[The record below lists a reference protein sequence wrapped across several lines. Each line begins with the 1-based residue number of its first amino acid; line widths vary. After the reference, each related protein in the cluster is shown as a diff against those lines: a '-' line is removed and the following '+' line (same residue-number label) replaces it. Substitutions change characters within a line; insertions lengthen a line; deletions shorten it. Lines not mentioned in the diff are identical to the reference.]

1 MELTLQQKAVLDK
14 NGLFVVKACPG
25 SGKTLVVAARFAKL
39 LSDWR
44 KPHQGIAVISFT
56 NTAWR
61 EVESTLQ
68 KEYRIQMP
76 IKYPHFLGTIDSF
89 ISKYLFLP
97 FGHHVMKCDSRPEM
111 KGPPHDNDEPIGRW
125 LWWGKGNA
133 ECNQKGC
140 RLNDFSYDENGTLIN
155 LAPISHFSN
164 CTLNHSVCAC
174 LKNKFNKMG
183 YATQAD
189 ANYYA
194 LKLLQTNA
202 SLAKALAIRFPEV
215 MVDEAQDTS
224 RIQMTI
230 IDLLVANGLQE
241 LMLVGDPDQAIFEWR
256 NAEPAL
262 LTAKYNT
269 WQSNSLILTENW
281 RSSQNICTFASKI
294 SSLSIPMQAANPAV
308 KSHQAVPKFVAYTTP
323 SELPTLMT
331 DFCNDCDNDGIP
343 ANSITVLTRS
353 AEFLNALV
361 PFTVE
366 KHLPALPW
374 KGDDQISHVIARAK
388 YLYDHGAYAEALRS
402 LEWAAF
408 RLHTGK
414 SHIDFETR
422 NQIIAV
428 KGLPRWRAEL
438 FDYLVSLPDTA
449 TTLGDWATKSM
460 ASRPTT
466 GMFSQ
471 QQFVIK
477 RSSPQR
483 NYAILPFDDI
493 FAAPQPVNNQ
503 SRFLGTVHSAKG
515 TTCDAV
521 FLAVKSKAA
530 RSGSYATI
538 LQAGINSSEE
548 LRIVYVAITRPRKR
562 LCIAVPQSDLAT
574 WQQRFS

>member
-1 MELTLQQKAVLDK
+1 MELTVQQKEVLDK

-39 LSDWR
+39 LSEWR

-68 KEYRIQMP
+68 KEYQIQLP
-76 IKYPHFLGTIDSF
+76 ITYPHFLGTIDSF

-97 FGHHVMKCDSRPEM
+97 FGHHVMNCDSRPEM

-125 LWWGKGNA
+125 LWWRNA

-140 RLNDFSYDENGTLIN
+140 RLNDFSYDEKDNLIN
-155 LAPISHFSN
+155 LAPISHFSK
-164 CTLNHSVCAC
+164 CTLNHSICTR
-174 LKNKFNKMG
+174 LKDDFNRMG

-194 LKLLQTNA
+194 MRLLRKNT
-202 SLAKALAIRFPEV
+202 SLAKALAIRFPKV

-262 LTAKYNT
+262 LIEKYNT
-269 WQSNSLILTENW
+269 WKINSLVLTENW

-294 SSLSIPMQAANPAV
+294 SSLSTPMQAANSAV
-308 KSHQAVPKFVAYTTP
+308 KEHRAIPKIVAYKVP
-323 SELPTLMT
+323 GELPALMANFCT
-331 DFCNDCDNDGIP
+331 DCENDGIP
-343 ANSITVLTRS
+343 AKSISVLTRS
-353 AEFLNALV
+353 AEFLNDLV

-366 KHLPALPW
+366 KYLPALPW
-374 KGDDQISHVIARAK
+374 KDDNQISHAIARAK
-388 YLYDHGAYAEALRS
+388 YMYDHGAYAEALRS
-402 LEWAAF
+402 LEWVAF
-408 RLHTGK
+408 RLHAGK
-414 SHIDFETR
+414 HPIDSETK
-422 NQIIAV
+422 NQIIAE

-438 FDYLVSLPDTA
+438 FHYLMSLPGTA
-449 TTLGDWATKSM
+449 TTLDDWAAKSM
-460 ASRPTT
+460 ASRPAT

-471 QQFVIK
+471 QQFVTK
-477 RSSPQR
+477 RSSSKY
-483 NYAILPFDDI
+483 NYAKLPLDDL
-493 FAAPQPVNNQ
+493 FAAPQPVNKQ
-503 SRFLGTVHSAKG
+503 SPFLGTVHSAKG

-521 FLAVKSKAA
+521 FLALKNRAA
-530 RSGSYATI
+530 RSGSYATV
-538 LQAGINSSEE
+538 LQANIDSSEE
-548 LRIVYVAITRPRKR
+548 LRIVYVAITRPRKAI
-562 LCIAVPQSDLAT
+562 CIAVPKTDIAT
-574 WQQRFS
+574 WQERFA

>member
-14 NGLFVVKACPG
+14 NGLFVIKACPG

-39 LSDWR
+39 LSEWR

-68 KEYRIQMP
+68 KEYQIQTP
-76 IKYPHFLGTIDSF
+76 ITYPHFLGTIDSF
-89 ISKYLFLP
+89 VSKYLFLP
-97 FGHHVMKCDSRPEM
+97 FGHHVMNCDSRPEM

-125 LWWGKGNA
+125 LWWRNT

-140 RLNDFSYDENGTLIN
+140 LLNDFSYDENSNLIN
-155 LAPISHFSN
+155 LAPISHFSK
-164 CTLNHSVCAC
+164 CSLNHSVCTRRKAE
-174 LKNKFNKMG
+174 FNRMG
-183 YATQAD
+183 YATQTD

-194 LKLLQTNA
+194 MRLLQKNT
-202 SLAKALAIRFPEV
+202 SLAKVLAVRFPEV

-224 RIQMTI
+224 RVQMTI

-262 LTAKYNT
+262 LVEKYNI
-269 WQSNSLILTENW
+269 WKSNSLDLTENW
-281 RSSQNICTFASKI
+281 RSSQHICTFASKI
-294 SSLSIPMQAANPAV
+294 SSLSTPMQSANPAV
-308 KSHQAVPKFVAYTTP
+308 KNHQAIPKFVAYTNP
-323 SELPTLMT
+323 SELPALMT
-331 DFCNDCDNDGIP
+331 NFCNDCDNDGIP

-353 AEFLNALV
+353 AEFLNDLV

-366 KHLPALPW
+366 KHFHALPW
-374 KGDDQISHVIARAK
+374 KGDDQVSHAITRAK
-388 YLYDHGAYAEALRS
+388 YMYDHGAYAEAFRS

-414 SHIDFETR
+414 PHIDVETR
-422 NQIIAV
+422 NQVIAE

-438 FDYLVSLPDTA
+438 FDYLVSLPGTA
-449 TTLGDWATKSM
+449 TTLNDWATKSM

-466 GMFSQ
+466 GIFSQ
-471 QQFVIK
+471 QKLVPK
-477 RSSPQR
+477 RSSSKH
-483 NYAILPFDDI
+483 NYANLSLDDL
-493 FAAPQPVNNQ
+493 FAAPQPMNNQ

-521 FLAVKSKAA
+521 FLALKSRAA
-530 RSGSYATI
+530 RSGSYATV
-538 LQAGINSSEE
+538 LQANIDSSEE
-548 LRIVYVAITRPRKR
+548 LRIVYVAITRPRKL
-562 LCIAVPQSDLAT
+562 LCIAVPKGDLVT
-574 WQQRFS
+574 WQKRFA